1 MNYLEEKLFF
11 NYQFLTMFEINK
23 GNISTE
29 DTWNLDSISFFAL
42 KEVS

>member
-11 NYQFLTMFEINK
+11 NYHFLIVFEINK
-23 GNISTE
+23 SSISTK
-29 DTWNLDSISFFAL
+29 DTCNLDSISFFAL